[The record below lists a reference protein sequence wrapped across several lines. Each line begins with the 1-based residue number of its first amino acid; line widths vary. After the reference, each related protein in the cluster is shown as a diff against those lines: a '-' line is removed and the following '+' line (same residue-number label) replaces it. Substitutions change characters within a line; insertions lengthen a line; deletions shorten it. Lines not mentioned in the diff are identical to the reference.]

1 VDGDCGGGPLGGAGV
16 RGARLGPR
24 ADELR
29 RIGVEAEADL
39 AATLVNERREPIREL
54 LQRVSRL

>member
-1 VDGDCGGGPLGGAGV
+1 MRP
-16 RGARLGPR
+16 RARLTP
-24 ADELR
+24 ADAVRLPPDLNDPTEELR

-54 LQRVSRL
+54 LQEISRP